1 MSQGGPSTHDGD
13 PAEDPSTAPGQA
25 ADAEADPAAGPSTYK
40 ERRRLAAPVSMPVPE
55 PVRGL
60 QGRVQRLINVV
71 EQRADESELRR
82 NQWPRDV
89 IRLVVHVVRQWARD
103 RCPQHAAMLAFQTS
117 LSIAPML
124 AVAMAALR
132 VSGNVDA
139 ESAFVQFVARELV
152 PVSREAIAQQLATWS
167 ANTNLQSQGI
177 IGLITTALL
186 AFVTVNSIERTINHV
201 WRAEHKRSLAQKFMV
216 FYATGTLG
224 PLLIG
229 TSLYQAAKFGLT
241 DGWSGFF
248 FSFATSFGALFL
260 ANYFLPALRVSF
272 RAAAAGAL
280 VSALLFDMAKYAF
293 NVFVTE
299 YAFARYSGIYG
310 AMAVVPLWLLWVYYS
325 WLTFLLGAEVAH
337 ATQNLRLLQRGDRR
351 RALSLENEIIQ
362 RVNGMTAAR
371 MMLAICSVYAAGDKV
386 LPRRTLQDMFDL
398 SEEVLARIVER
409 LVRNDLVIEVEGD
422 QRGLLP
428 ARPPS
433 EIALHDVLGAFR
445 GDDAVPAPPVEGGE
459 SSHLDRVLADI
470 EGQAHERT
478 AGLYFDQL
486 L

>member
-1 MSQGGPSTHDGD
+1 MSQGGLSTHGGD
-13 PAEDPSTAPGQA
+13 PAEDHAVDPGHEPDPRGVRQA
-25 ADAEADPAAGPSTYK
+25 
-40 ERRRLAAPVSMPVPE
+40 RRHVKGPVSLPVPARA
-55 PVRGL
+55 RGL
-60 QGRVQRLINVV
+60 RGRVQRLINAI
-71 EQRADESELRR
+71 EQRAERSGLRR
-82 NQWPRDV
+82 NRWPRDIV
-89 IRLVVHVVRQWARD
+89 RLVVHVVRQWARD

-139 ESAFVQFVARELV
+139 ESAFVQFIARELI

-186 AFVTVNSIERTINHV
+186 AFITVNSIERTINQV
-201 WRAEHKRSLAQKFMV
+201 WRAEHRRSLAQKFMV

-248 FSFATSFGALFL
+248 LSFATSFGALFL
-260 ANYFLPALRVSF
+260 ANYFLPALRVSI

-280 VSALLFDMAKYAF
+280 VSALLFDTAKYAF

-325 WLTFLLGAEVAH
+325 WLTFLLGVEVAH
-337 ATQNLRLLQRGDRR
+337 AVQNLRLLQRSDRR

-371 MMLAICSVYAAGDKV
+371 IMLAICSAYAAGDKV

-398 SEEVLARIVER
+398 SEEVLSRIVER
-409 LVRNDLVIEVEGD
+409 LARGDLVIEVEGE
-422 QRGLLP
+422 QSGLLP

-445 GDDAVPAPPVEGGE
+445 ADDTLPAPPVAAGGP
-459 SSHLDRVLADI
+459 SQLDRVLAEI
-470 EGQAHERT
+470 ESQTHQRT

-486 L
+486 I